1 MSGSNKVLQYAP
13 ESVILTHQLS
23 KEHGTEQTR
32 RPF

>member
-1 MSGSNKVLQYAP
+1 MSDLNKVLQDAL
-13 ESVILTHQLS
+13 EHVILIYQLS